1 MLQEKMQK
9 ASDELEFEQAMEYR
23 DLLKSIERIMDR
35 QKINTYA
42 FEDRD
47 IIAMAQDDKDVVVS
61 IFFSRQGKLLGREH
75 FHMEADE
82 ESSKEEVLGAFVK
95 QFYAG
100 TPYLPG
106 DVYKRQVRFV

>member
-1 MLQEKMQK
+1 MEIINRLQKCFRGKLQK

-47 IIAMAQDDKDVVVS
+47 IIA
-61 IFFSRQGKLLGREH
+61 I
-75 FHMEADE
+75 
-82 ESSKEEVLGAFVK
+82 
-95 QFYAG
+95 G
-100 TPYLPG
+100 TG
-106 DVYKRQVRFV
+106 

>member
-1 MLQEKMQK
+1 
-9 ASDELEFEQAMEYR
+9 
-23 DLLKSIERIMDR
+23 MDR

-61 IFFSRQGKLLGREH
+61 IFFIRQGKLLGREH

-82 ESSKEEVLGAFVK
+82 ESSKDFSGLYSPSIEEFFLVFIAQYHRIWPWIFFQDRKNRLILTMIEQLNPKF
-95 QFYAG
+95 
-100 TPYLPG
+100 LIS
-106 DVYKRQVRFV
+106 R

>member
-42 FEDRD
+42 FER
-47 IIAMAQDDKDVVVS
+47 KTS
-61 IFFSRQGKLLGREH
+61 WKGTFSYGSR
-75 FHMEADE
+75 
-82 ESSKEEVLGAFVK
+82 
-95 QFYAG
+95 
-100 TPYLPG
+100 
-106 DVYKRQVRFV
+106 

>member
-1 MLQEKMQK
+1 MLQGGKMQK

-47 IIAMAQDDKDVVVS
+47 IMQWHRMIRMLLYLFSLSAKES
-61 IFFSRQGKLLGREH
+61 FLEENIFIW
-75 FHMEADE
+75 
-82 ESSKEEVLGAFVK
+82 K
-95 QFYAG
+95 QMRKVQRKKF
-100 TPYLPG
+100 
-106 DVYKRQVRFV
+106 